1 MTLQRKFHV
10 KCLFRRIVRLAL
22 ANAYWLNESER
33 YEGVDDVKKRV
44 AQAMRK
50 KKKQKQKTLLTL
62 AVSIL

>member
-50 KKKQKQKTLLTL
+50 KKQKQKTLLTL